1 MSTEKT
7 DYLRFSAYSLKE
19 LITRKLT
26 SDTRFTD
33 QIYEGSNI
41 NVLIDLVSYLYQCLV
56 FQINNAA
63 SESMFSD
70 TQIYENINRLV
81 KMLGYNPKGI
91 IPSSGTFYLNNIKYD
106 GDIMEG
112 GGYKGNVILPFSYV
126 ETSKTD
132 SRGEKVCFSIDKE
145 YTINS
150 EENYS
155 ITLYNGKWKLYPK
168 VFTASGSDY
177 ETFVTTDIGSDIE
190 EERFA
195 ANNKIKIYVKNSSG
209 EYETD
214 WTVSDK
220 ELFTNN
226 DFESTQY
233 AYTIDS
239 TSKCFNVRLNENKT
253 YEIKFGN
260 GVLGKRLN
268 KGDQVYIFYLDTN
281 GLDGQVTPDDIPES
295 TMKFK
300 HSKEDFGLTEDSYNA
315 IFGASSIEKAIT
327 ELSEDDQPYVY
338 LNATTSEPQAEEG
351 VDEIRQSAPEEFK
364 LGRRLVTA
372 YDYEY
377 FVKNKW
383 KGQVIDVKCQNNFEY
398 TGTSFYIWLY
408 TLGVEKHNNP
418 AYYLNEITLVKYGF
432 KYSDPA
438 DSNNVYLWTKL
449 YLQDVENSQNRFKEE
464 MQDVKDLTH
473 EIVFLEPIEVQFS
486 VCAAPEDKMIEY
498 LTESDGIDKMN
509 AENWIEITLDSNSI
523 YVSSVIKNQV
533 AQIIQEF
540 FDLTK
545 QKLGQ
550 SIDYSSLLKKL
561 MAINGVSKI
570 RTVYQ
575 PSEDDSE
582 EHQIP
587 IYKEGISFATWSSDY
602 IDTGDDLEVSNSMRK
617 LEDFQFPIL
626 FDTDIANKIKVIKKS
641 LNASN
646 NVQY

>member
-7 DYLRFSAYSLKE
+7 EYLRFSAYSIKD
-19 LITRKLT
+19 LITRKL
-26 SDTRFTD
+26 SQDSNFTD
-33 QIYEGSNI
+33 QIYEGSNLNI
-41 NVLIDLVSYLYQCLV
+41 LIDLCSYLYQCLMY
-56 FQINNAA
+56 QINNAA

-81 KMLGYNPKGI
+81 RLLGYNPKGI
-91 IPSSGTFYLNNIKYD
+91 TPSSGTFYLNNARDD
-106 GDIMEG
+106 GEG
-112 GGYKGNVILPFSYV
+112 GNYKGKVILPFSYV

-132 SRGEKVCFSIDKE
+132 SNGEKVCFSTVE
-145 YTINS
+145 QYTINS

-155 ITLYNGKWKLYPK
+155 MTLYNGKWKMYPT

-177 ETFVTTDIGSDIE
+177 ETFTVSDIGSDIE
-190 EERFA
+190 NKRFVA
-195 ANNKIKIYVKNSSG
+195 DNRIRIFVKSG
-209 EYETD
+209 GVIDSE
-214 WTVSDK
+214 WTASDK

-226 DFESTQY
+226 DFESSQY

-239 TSKCFNVRLNENKT
+239 STKSYNLRLNENKT

-260 GVLGKRLN
+260 GVLGKKLN
-268 KGDQVYIFYLDTN
+268 KNDQVYVFYLDTN
-281 GLDGQVTPDDIPES
+281 GLDGQVTPDDIPEK
-295 TMKFK
+295 MKFK
-300 HSKEDFGLTEDSYNA
+300 HSRQDFSLDEETYNMIFGSESIENA
-315 IFGASSIEKAIT
+315 ITNSKNV
-327 ELSEDDQPYVY
+327 SEDEQPYVF
-338 LNATTSEPQAEEG
+338 LNATTSEPQAEED
-351 VDEIRQSAPEEFK
+351 VDSIRQSAPQEFK

-398 TGTSFYIWLY
+398 TASSFYIWLY
-408 TLGVEKHNNP
+408 QLGVSKHDNP
-418 AYYLNEITLVKYGF
+418 AYYLNETNLVKYGF

-464 MQDVKDLTH
+464 MQDIKDLTH
-473 EIVFLEPIEVQFS
+473 EVVFLEPIEVQFS
-486 VCAAPEDKMIEY
+486 VCAAPEERMLEY
-498 LTESDGIDKMN
+498 LTMANGHEQMLE
-509 AENWIEITLDSNSI
+509 ENWIEVTLDSNSI
-523 YVSSVIKNQV
+523 YVSSVIQNQI

-545 QKLGQ
+545 QKLGS
-550 SIDYSSLLKKL
+550 SIDYNSLLKKL
-561 MAINGVSKI
+561 LALNGVQKI

-575 PSEDDSE
+575 PADDE
-582 EHQIP
+582 TYQVP
-587 IYKEGISFATWSSDY
+587 IAKEGISFATWSSDY
-602 IDTGDDLEVSNSMRK
+602 IDTGDDLEVSNSMKK

-626 FDTDIANKIKVIKKS
+626 WDTDLKDKIKVIKKS